1 MGSHEELL
9 GNWSGKLVV
18 ALPEQGPENLINLD
32 SARDQDTEG
41 EAWLPSQLRA
51 KCPFLGL
58 TAHWH
63 RHSTCQ
69 GPGQQKL
76 GEKVQA

>member
-1 MGSHEELL
+1 MGSREELL

-41 EAWLPSQLRA
+41 EAWLPSQLQA

-58 TAHWH
+58 TAH
-63 RHSTCQ
+63 
-69 GPGQQKL
+69 
-76 GEKVQA
+76 